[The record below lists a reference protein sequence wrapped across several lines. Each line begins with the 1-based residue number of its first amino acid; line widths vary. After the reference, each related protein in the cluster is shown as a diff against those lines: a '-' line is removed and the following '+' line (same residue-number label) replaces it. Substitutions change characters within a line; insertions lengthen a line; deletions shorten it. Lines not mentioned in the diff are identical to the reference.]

1 MFLVA
6 RSWSLT
12 AGLRI
17 RAATSNEQPVIGKSR
32 RAMKGTSTNLENHPL
47 SPEADLQAYYLD
59 GQTAVRRR
67 AKVGLTRTGLRIVLE
82 NGEAL
87 FWPFEAVRQSSSFYG
102 REQIRLERGGD
113 TPEILLVPASLF
125 VRKVKEVSPEWKGRF
140 RAPARRK
147 KIAAVVL
154 LSIAGATGV
163 TLGLYFWGIP
173 ALASYVTPHVPVA
186 WEEQLGQ
193 SVIDSL
199 APAEK
204 RCLDSA
210 RAQKL
215 ERILKILSSSAP
227 QSPYSFRVMVVNYP
241 AVNAFAAPG
250 GTIVLFQGLLER
262 TRSSEELAGVLA
274 HEMQHIL
281 RRHAT
286 RALLQQL
293 SMKFILAAATGD
305 ATGLAYGLE
314 GASAL
319 GMLRYNRQ
327 SEEEADREAVR
338 MLLASGIDPRGL
350 IIFFET
356 LQRENEKS
364 LRLPS
369 YLSTHPELK
378 ERVLRLKALTAGR
391 WTAPARLLPEYDWK
405 DMGGFCPAKP
415 ENDPQEKK
423 PLKKM
428 LPGRSSF

>member
-1 MFLVA
+1 MQ
-6 RSWSLT
+6 S
-12 AGLRI
+12 
-17 RAATSNEQPVIGKSR
+17 
-32 RAMKGTSTNLENHPL
+32 TSTI
-47 SPEADLQAYYLD
+47 PEDYQIPSAIELQGHYLD
-59 GQTAVRRR
+59 GRTAVRRR

-82 NGEAL
+82 DGEAL
-87 FWPFEAVRQSSSFYG
+87 FWPFEAVRQSRSFYG
-102 REQIRLERGGD
+102 KEQIRLERGGD
-113 TPEILLVPASLF
+113 TPEILLIPASLF
-125 VRKVKEVSPEWKGRF
+125 MRKLKEVSPEWKGRF

-147 KIAAVVL
+147 RWAAVVL
-154 LSIAGATGV
+154 LSIAGAAGV

-173 ALASYVTPHVPVA
+173 ALASFLTPHVPVA
-186 WEEQLGQ
+186 WEERLGQ
-193 SVIDSL
+193 FVIESL

-204 RCLDSA
+204 RCLDPV

-215 ERILKILSSSAP
+215 ERILKMLSSSDP

-241 AVNAFAAPG
+241 VVNAFAAPG
-250 GTIVLFQGLLER
+250 GTIVIFQGLLER
-262 TRSSEELAGVLA
+262 SRSPEELAGVLA

-293 SMKFILAAATGD
+293 SMKLILAAATGD

-327 SEEEADREAVR
+327 NEEEADREAVR
-338 MLLASGIDPRGL
+338 MLMNSGIDPRGL
-350 IIFFET
+350 ITFFET

-364 LRLPS
+364 LKLPS
-369 YLSTHPELK
+369 YLSTHPDLK
-378 ERVLRLKALTAGR
+378 ERILRLKALTAGR
-391 WTAPARLLPEYDWK
+391 WTAPARLLPDYNWK

-415 ENDPQEKK
+415 ENEPQEKH